1 MREETLALL
10 MASELVTPGG
20 PSAVCDPPGT
30 TQYLLSLARLALSA
44 SVESPLLWGMEED
57 GNTSRGPLLL
67 GCLLQCPHY
76 EVRELALGEV
86 LKRLERERD
95 EEKGEGERSSHWP
108 QETIISNLTTLA
120 LHEAHP
126 QSLAKVRHH
135 GEGH

>member
-1 MREETLALL
+1 
-10 MASELVTPGG
+10 MASELVTPRG
-20 PSAVCDPPGT
+20 PSAVCGPPGT

-44 SVESPLLWGMEED
+44 SVESPLLWGMGEGD
-57 GNTSRGPLLL
+57 TTSRGPLLL
-67 GCLLQCPHY
+67 GSLLQCPHY

-86 LKRLERERD
+86 LRRLEREGERD
-95 EEKGEGERSSHWP
+95 GEGERSSHWP
-108 QETIISNLTTLA
+108 QETIISHLTTLA